1 MAWLGALFLLPT
13 ARKLPVFDGKL
24 LIQMFYGQQVD
35 FVFDDLL
42 SITLWQD
49 DSDEDTVAG

>member
-1 MAWLGALFLLPT
+1 MWLGALFLLPT
-13 ARKLPVFDGKL
+13 AQKLPVFYGKL